1 MHGLVTVLEGMRQ
14 FICDKYHKLFMHTKV
29 LEVTNWQA
37 VACSAKMCPVSFS
50 KLQCQKRPNQDQV
63 IDIFALCFKT
73 FLVFLYYRASNHSNV
88 YIGIKIKM
96 DPVE

>member
-1 MHGLVTVLEGMRQ
+1 
-14 FICDKYHKLFMHTKV
+14 MHTKV
-29 LEVTNWQA
+29 LEVTNWYA
-37 VACSAKMCPVSFS
+37 VACSAEMCPLLFQNYSV
-50 KLQCQKRPNQDQV
+50 KKKPNQDQV
-63 IDIFALCFKT
+63 IDIFALCFET